1 MLLNKHFDLC
11 FLLFFQLN
19 ISFNDKTEVFEYPSF
34 ESVDTT
40 DNVTDTKKTVDP
52 EDVKQ
57 PTQSS
62 SSSSSSSIFKTNSSV
77 GSSGIFMTY
86 PVIKVSVLG

>member
-1 MLLNKHFDLC
+1 M
-11 FLLFFQLN
+11 N

-62 SSSSSSSIFKTNSSV
+62 SSSSSSIFKTNSSV

>member
-1 MLLNKHFDLC
+1 MFS
-11 FLLFFQLN
+11 FFQLN

-40 DNVTDTKKTVDP
+40 DSNMTDSKRTADP

-57 PTQSS
+57 PTQ
-62 SSSSSSSIFKTNSSV
+62 SSSSIFKTNSSV

-86 PVIKVSVLG
+86 PVIKVSVLGQSPQAKQLET